1 MNLLKEFLFIL
12 PQSKISSSYLKVKTK
27 QSSFT
32 EADSNNV
39 SSTLKGENS
48 VRLFKQDSNSKLGS
62 DFIVEYWTVFLKP
75 GVMDRLS
82 EQHARGCVR
91 ECRLPAKVWEMLA
104 MNALISKWSGKKN
117 QLCSIADLLML
128 LSLCSHT
135 VQRSQLWLGDKG
147 FQRCVCVFLCVC
159 MCVCVQHISWDESF
173 WFAPPRLTLI
183 D

>member
-62 DFIVEYWTVFLKP
+62 DFTGQFFWNLELWTGSLGYQSSMHV
-75 GVMDRLS
+75 GV
-82 EQHARGCVR
+82 
-91 ECRLPAKVWEMLA
+91 
-104 MNALISKWSGKKN
+104 
-117 QLCSIADLLML
+117 
-128 LSLCSHT
+128 
-135 VQRSQLWLGDKG
+135 
-147 FQRCVCVFLCVC
+147 
-159 MCVCVQHISWDESF
+159 
-173 WFAPPRLTLI
+173 
-183 D
+183 